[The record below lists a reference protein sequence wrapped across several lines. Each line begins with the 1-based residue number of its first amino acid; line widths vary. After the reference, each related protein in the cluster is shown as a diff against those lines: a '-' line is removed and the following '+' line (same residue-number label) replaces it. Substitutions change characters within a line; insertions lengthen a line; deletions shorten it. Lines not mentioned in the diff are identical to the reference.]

1 MCGSFMFREGDNWWE
16 WSSHS
21 SKQHAHDHPP
31 ETAQMIVAKFVEKFD
46 SGGYTL
52 TLLHLD

>member
-1 MCGSFMFREGDNWWE
+1 MFREGDNWWE

-21 SKQHAHDHPP
+21 SKRHAHDHPP

-46 SGGYTL
+46 SGDYTL
-52 TLLHLD
+52 ILLHLD